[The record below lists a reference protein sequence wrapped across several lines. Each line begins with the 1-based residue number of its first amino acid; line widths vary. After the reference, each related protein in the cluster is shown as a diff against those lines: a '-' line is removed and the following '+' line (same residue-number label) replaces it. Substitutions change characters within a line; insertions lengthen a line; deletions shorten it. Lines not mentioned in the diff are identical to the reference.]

1 MQNGG
6 RNIVTSNGTLLR
18 VKPPRLGEHTLLSF
32 ENLLESLDAEEPFSL
47 ELVAEHRGLYMLVR
61 SEHPDR
67 VAQQLK
73 AHYPEVGLEYIENC
87 DDPLAFG
94 EEENVWMQTLRPEG
108 SEWLPFQ
115 VYDDTG
121 VLEYGSDPFIDM
133 LGSLSSNVRPEERL
147 VSRLVLSQKSHDW
160 SEAWRARAMS
170 GAGSANQQVAEME
183 RMVLQLERSRQGQ
196 TPKRENASTGTT
208 DMMSDSLTQWIIYL
222 VVSAMA
228 VLLIGL
234 WFRHLWQSGQVWQM
248 ALYAVVGAGALCGLG
263 FLFWKLGFFRKMPK
277 QEYYDPQQ
285 VATRISGSAF
295 RLEVQLYAVV
305 SGESRSSRSREL
317 LEPVVAAYRSFDNPL
332 GCRFDIGE
340 LVLLSKVDWNG
351 RLLSFE
357 KDGRRRGLFSPPDES
372 GQGVVGVREVAAF
385 WHLPGESARVEGLE
399 RAGSRRVPL
408 SRALGTGALVG
419 EEVIGDGEVRLVRFP
434 SQAMRR
440 HHLYAARTQ
449 MGKSTLMGHIVGS
462 RLLEKAAG
470 RDDQAVVVVD
480 PHADLV
486 SGILER
492 VPEEVAGRVRLIDL
506 GDVTRRCGINL
517 LDVHVFQER
526 ETTVDTVVRVA
537 RALWDQWGGRMQTI
551 LEHTLKALYEANK
564 TLPRDEQYTLLDG
577 RLMLTDEG
585 FRNEVLRR
593 VRDPFILDWWQ
604 SDFGSWRVDY
614 LADALAPVQTRL
626 AQYAGS
632 AAAREILGQRRCT
645 LDVAEAIRNGDVLL
659 VSTDQGAVG
668 RHVSALV
675 GAALLNLVES
685 VIRQEGERSV
695 SERGGAMVVVD
706 EMQTIPGVE
715 YEDMLS
721 ELLKYR
727 GSLVLAT
734 QSLSRL
740 DELSPTMRDSILAN
754 AGCLCVFQVNAV
766 DAKRLL
772 PELDSERLDEEDIT
786 GLAAHNC
793 YGRLDLGGPRP
804 EYFSMR
810 LLPAQPGNPA
820 IASAIRLA
828 SDAYTR
834 LHVEVAWE
842 QAHYMDDQVSDFRDK
857 LDRAGDDGSMDFGQ
871 GPRSDRGGNR
881 GRRGKRDDVYERD
894 GKDDEDEDGEVGVPA
909 RK

>member
-1 MQNGG
+1 MEC
-6 RNIVTSNGTLLR
+6 NGTLLR

-47 ELVAEHRGLYMLVR
+47 ELVAERRGVSMLVR

-67 VAQQLK
+67 VAQQLR
-73 AHYPEVGLEYIENC
+73 AHYPEVGLEYVESC
-87 DDPLAFG
+87 DDPLSVGDG
-94 EEENVWMQTLRPEG
+94 EIAWMQRLRPEG
-108 SEWLPFQ
+108 SEWLPLQ

-121 VLEYGSDPFIDM
+121 LLGYGSDPFVDM
-133 LGSLSSNVRPEERL
+133 LGGLSSDVRPEERL

-160 SEAWRARAMS
+160 SESWRARAMS
-170 GAGSANQQVAEME
+170 GAGSENQKAAETE
-183 RMVLQLERSRQGQ
+183 RVSQQLERAGRAQ
-196 TPKRENASTGTT
+196 TSKSSSAATGTT
-208 DMMSDSLTQWIIYL
+208 DSTTDSMTQWILYL
-222 VVSAMA
+222 IVGAMA
-228 VLLIGL
+228 ALLIGI
-234 WFRHLWQSGQVWQM
+234 WFKHLWESGQIWQM
-248 ALYAVVGAGALCGLG
+248 VLYGIVATVVLGGLVL
-263 FLFWKLGFFRKMPK
+263 LFWKLGFFRKMPS

-285 VATRISGSAF
+285 VAIRISGAAF
-295 RLEVQLYAVV
+295 RLEVQLFAVV
-305 SGESRSSRSREL
+305 NGEGRPSRAREL
-317 LEPVVAAYRSFDNPL
+317 LEPIVAAYRSFDNPL
-332 GCRFDIGE
+332 GCRFGVGE
-340 LVLLSKVDWNG
+340 LVRTMDGTLNG

-357 KDGRRRGLFSPPDES
+357 GDNRKRGFFSPPDES
-372 GQGVVGVREVAAF
+372 GQGVVGVREVAAL
-385 WHLPGESARVEGLE
+385 WHVPGESARVEGLE
-399 RAGSRRVPL
+399 RAGSRRIPL
-408 SRALGTGALVG
+408 PQALNTGALVG
-419 EEVIGDGEVRLVRFP
+419 EEVVGDGEVRLVRFP
-434 SQAMRR
+434 PQAMRR

-449 MGKSTLMGHIVGS
+449 MGKSTLMGHVVGS
-462 RLLEKAAG
+462 RLLDKAAG

-492 VPEEVAGRVRLIDL
+492 VPEEVADRVRLVDL
-506 GDVTRRCGINL
+506 GDRTRRCGINL
-517 LDVHVFQER
+517 LDVHVFLDR
-526 ETTVDTVVRVA
+526 ETTVDTIVRVA

-564 TLPRDEQYTLLDG
+564 TLPRSEQYTLLDG

-593 VRDPFILDWWQ
+593 VRDPFILDWWR
-604 SDFGSWRVDY
+604 SDFGTWRAQY
-614 LADALAPVQTRL
+614 LADSLAPVQTRL

-632 AAAREILGQRRCT
+632 AAAREILGQRSCT
-645 LDVAEAIRNGDVLL
+645 LDIAEVIRNGDILL
-659 VSTDQGAVG
+659 VSTDQGAAG

-675 GAALLNLVES
+675 GAAMLNLVES
-685 VIRQEGERSV
+685 VIRQEGERTASD
-695 SERGGAMVVVD
+695 RGGAMVVVD

-740 DELSPTMRDSILAN
+740 DDLSPTMRDSILAN

-810 LLPAQPGNPA
+810 LLPPQPGNPA
-820 IASAIRLA
+820 IADAIRLA

-834 LHVEVAWE
+834 PQADVERE
-842 QAHYMDDQVSDFRDK
+842 QAHYMDDQVGDFRDK
-857 LDRAGDDGSMDFGQ
+857 LDRTGDDGSMDFGQ
-871 GPRSDRGGNR
+871 GPSSGRGGKR
-881 GRRGKRDDVYERD
+881 GRRGEKDDDGDEDDDVRE
-894 GKDDEDEDGEVGVPA
+894 EDEPDDPDAGAEA
-909 RK
+909 AD

>member
-1 MQNGG
+1 MK
-6 RNIVTSNGTLLR
+6 TEGTLLR
-18 VKPPRLGEHTLLSF
+18 VRPPRLGEHTLLSF
-32 ENLLESLDAEEPFSL
+32 ENLLESLDADEPFSL
-47 ELVAEHRGLYMLVR
+47 ELVAEHGGISMLVR

-67 VAQQLK
+67 VAQQLR
-73 AHYPEVGLEYIENC
+73 AHYPEADLEYIEECNDPLNFC
-87 DDPLAFG
+87 DD
-94 EEENVWMQTLRPEG
+94 ENAWMQTLRPEG
-108 SEWLPFQ
+108 SEWLPLQ

-121 VLEYGSDPFIDM
+121 LLGYGSDPFVDM
-133 LGSLSSNVRPEERL
+133 LGGLSSDVRPGERL
-147 VSRLVLSQKSHDW
+147 VSRLVLSQKSHNW
-160 SEAWRARAMS
+160 SERWRARAMS
-170 GAGSANQQVAEME
+170 GAGSENQQAAETE
-183 RMVLQLERSRQGQ
+183 RIAQQLERSGRFQPSKNGGNGNSEANS
-196 TPKRENASTGTT
+196 PG
-208 DMMSDSLTQWIIYL
+208 DSITHWVMYL
-222 VVSAMA
+222 VVGAMA
-228 VLLIGL
+228 LLLIGIWFKQL
-234 WFRHLWQSGQVWQM
+234 WESGQIWQIV
-248 ALYAVVGAGALCGLG
+248 LYSVAGTVVFGVLGL
-263 FLFWKLGFFRKMPK
+263 LFWKLGFFRKIPK

-285 VATRISGSAF
+285 VAIRISGAAF
-295 RLEVQLYAVV
+295 RLEVQLFAVV
-305 SGESRSSRSREL
+305 SGESRAARSREL
-317 LEPVVAAYRSFDNPL
+317 LEPVVGAYRSFDNPL
-332 GCRFDIGE
+332 GCRFAVGE
-340 LVLLSKVDWNG
+340 LVKVSRESLNG
-351 RLLSFE
+351 SLLSFE
-357 KDGRRRGLFSPPDES
+357 TDRRKRGLFSPPDWR
-372 GQGVVGVREVAAF
+372 GQAVVGVREVAAL
-385 WHLPGESARVEGLE
+385 WHLPGESARVEGFE

-408 SRALGTGALVG
+408 PQALDAGALVG
-419 EEVIGDGEVRLVRFP
+419 EEVVGDGEVRLVHFP
-434 SQAMRR
+434 QRAMRR

-449 MGKSTLMGHIVGS
+449 MGKSTLMGHVVGS

-486 SGILER
+486 AGILER
-492 VPEEVAGRVRLIDL
+492 VPEEVAERVWLIDL
-506 GDVTRRCGINL
+506 GDMTRRCGINL
-517 LDVHVFQER
+517 LDVYVFLDR
-526 ETTVDTVVRVA
+526 ETTVDTIVRVA

-585 FRNEVLRR
+585 FRNGVLRR
-593 VRDPFILDWWQ
+593 VRDPFILNWWQ
-604 SDFGSWRVDY
+604 SDFGGWRTDY
-614 LADALAPVQTRL
+614 LVDAIAPVQTRL

-632 AAAREILGQRRCT
+632 AAAREILGQRSCS
-645 LDVAEAIRNGDVLL
+645 LDIAEVVRNGDVLL

-685 VIRQEGERSV
+685 VIRQEGERAV

-727 GSLVLAT
+727 GALVLAT

-754 AGCLCVFQVNAV
+754 VGCLCVFQVNAV

-793 YGRLDLGGPRP
+793 YGRLDLGGVRP

-810 LLPAQPGNPA
+810 LLPPQPGNPA
-820 IASAIRLA
+820 IAEAIRLA

-834 LHVEVAWE
+834 PQSEVERE

-857 LDRAGDDGSMDFGQ
+857 LDRTGDDGSMDFGQ
-871 GPRSDRGGNR
+871 GPASDRGGNR
-881 GRRGKRDDVYERD
+881 GRRGKKDDVEDEDEERD
-894 GKDDEDEDGEVGVPA
+894 GDDDDQDDDGMAAVPA
-909 RK
+909 RKL

>member
-1 MQNGG
+1 MK
-6 RNIVTSNGTLLR
+6 TDGTLLR

-32 ENLLESLDAEEPFSL
+32 ENLLESLDADEPFSL
-47 ELVAEHRGLYMLVR
+47 ELVAEHGVLSMLVR
-61 SEHPDR
+61 SDHPDR
-67 VAQQLK
+67 VAQQLR
-73 AHYPEVGLEYIENC
+73 AHYPEVELEYIENC
-87 DDPLAFG
+87 DDPMAFG
-94 EEENVWMQTLRPEG
+94 DEENVWMQRLRPDG

-121 VLEYGSDPFIDM
+121 LLGYGSDPFVDM
-133 LGSLSSNVRPEERL
+133 LGGLSSDVRPEERL
-147 VSRLVLSQKSHDW
+147 VSRMVLSQKSHDW

-170 GAGSANQQVAEME
+170 GAGSENQKAAETE
-183 RMVLQLERSRQGQ
+183 RMAQQLERPGRGH
-196 TPKRENASTGTT
+196 ASTSGSAATGATDSTT
-208 DMMSDSLTQWIIYL
+208 DSITQWILYL
-222 VVSAMA
+222 VVPVIGA
-228 VLLIGL
+228 LLIGL
-234 WFRHLWQSGQVWQM
+234 WLKQMWESGQIWQM
-248 ALYAVVGAGALCGLG
+248 VLYGAVGVTVLGGLG
-263 FLFWKLGFFRKMPK
+263 FLFWKLGFFRKVPK

-285 VATRISGSAF
+285 VAIRVSGAAF
-295 RLEVQLYAVV
+295 RLEVQLIAVV
-305 SGESRSSRSREL
+305 NGESLPSRPREL
-317 LEPVVAAYRSFDNPL
+317 LEPAVAAYRSFDNPL
-332 GCRFDIGE
+332 GCRFSVGE
-340 LVLLSKVDWNG
+340 LVQVPAGTLNG
-351 RLLSFE
+351 SLLSFE
-357 KDGRRRGLFSPPDES
+357 KDGRKRGLFNPPEQR
-372 GQGVVGVREVAAF
+372 GQEIVGVREVAAL
-385 WHLPGESARVEGLE
+385 WHLPGESARVGGLE
-399 RAGSRRVPL
+399 RAGSRRIPL
-408 SRALGTGALVG
+408 PKALHSGALVG
-419 EEVIGDGEVRLVRFP
+419 EEVSGDGEVRLVHFP
-434 SQAMRR
+434 QQAMGR

-449 MGKSTLMGHIVGS
+449 MGKSTLMGHVVGS

-492 VPEEVAGRVRLIDL
+492 VPQEVAERVRLIDL
-506 GDVTRRCGINL
+506 GDMTRRCGINL
-517 LDVHVFQER
+517 LDVHVFLER
-526 ETTVDTVVRVA
+526 ETTVDTIVRVA

-551 LEHTLKALYEANK
+551 LEHTLKSLYEANK

-585 FRNEVLRR
+585 FRNKVLRR

-604 SDFGSWRVDY
+604 SDFGSWGVDY

-645 LDVAEAIRNGDVLL
+645 LDVAEVIRNGDVLL
-659 VSTDQGAVG
+659 ISTDQGAVG

-675 GAALLNLVES
+675 GAAMLNLVES
-685 VIRQEGERSV
+685 VVRQEGERAV

-786 GLAAHNC
+786 SLAAHNC
-793 YGRLDLGGPRP
+793 YGRLDMGGPRP

-810 LLPAQPGNPA
+810 LLPPQPGNPA
-820 IASAIRLA
+820 IADAIRLA

-834 LHVEVAWE
+834 PQAEVARE

-871 GPRSDRGGNR
+871 GSTSNRGGNR
-881 GRRGKRDDVYERD
+881 GRGGKKDDAEEEDDNRD
-894 GKDDEDEDGEVGVPA
+894 GDEDEDGGAGVLA